1 MSFQHENPTEPGPRD
16 DHKHPVVIDKGH
28 PDPRIIGA
36 VVLGILIGA
45 FIIAN
50 DHHTRIKFVVFSWD
64 TTVRWSIFIAV
75 LLGVALDRLVIWGRR
90 RRQKAKLEDRHDE

>member
-16 DHKHPVVIDKGH
+16 DHKHPVVVDKGH

-36 VVLGILIGA
+36 VVLAVIIVA

-50 DHHTRIKFVVFSWD
+50 DHPTEIKFVLFSWD

-75 LLGVALDRLVIWGRR
+75 LLGVALDRLVIWGLR
-90 RRQKAKLEDRHDE
+90 RRQKAKLEGRRDE